1 MYLKM
6 LRRFGKWTGMQLLA
20 LLTLLVTVAICVAGC
35 QAGPSENTGGVIPI
49 YASKSDAQAVA
60 AGQFG
65 AIPIA
70 MPGADELELLGA
82 SYCSATVVEVR
93 SRAGLQGW
101 TPAESL
107 PRRLQSS
114 SSCVAATKD

>member
-1 MYLKM
+1 
-6 LRRFGKWTGMQLLA
+6 MQLIA
-20 LLTLLVTVAICVAGC
+20 LLSLLVLIATCVAGC
-35 QAGPSENTGGVIPI
+35 QAGPSENTVGVIPI

-70 MPGADELELLGA
+70 MPGTDELELLGA
-82 SYCSATVVEVR
+82 SSCSATVAEVR

-107 PRRLQSS
+107 PRRLRSS